1 MNVGFSKYN
10 KMYAIIQVIMKII
23 YLIVMMEGFSSVFK
37 VFFAY
42 LIAVFLISNAIM
54 AVSRG
59 LYRVKSGI

>member
-1 MNVGFSKYN
+1 
-10 KMYAIIQVIMKII
+10 MKII

-37 VFFAY
+37 VFFVY
-42 LIAVFLISNAIM
+42 LIAVFLISNVIM